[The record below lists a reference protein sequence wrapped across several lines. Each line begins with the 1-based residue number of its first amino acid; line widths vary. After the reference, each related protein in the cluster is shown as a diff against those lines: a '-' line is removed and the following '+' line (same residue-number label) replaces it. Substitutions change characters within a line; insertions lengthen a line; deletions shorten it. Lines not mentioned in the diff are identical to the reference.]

1 MFSKLIGKTITEIEK
16 VLEGDDIAELIIKC
30 ADGSHFRLHHEQDC
44 CESVYVEDITGDLE
58 DLIGRRVL
66 DAHETSNHEEG
77 VREARGYLS
86 ETWTFYHI
94 TSLVG
99 SVCIRWLGESNGYYS
114 ERVSVNYT
122 EGEGPTTDKDLG
134 AERAAWKHLLSWT
147 RNTTKKS

>member
-16 VLEGDDIAELIIKC
+16 VLEGDDITELIIKC

-44 CESVYVEDITGDLE
+44 CEYVYVEDITGDLE

-66 DAHETSNHEEG
+66 DAHETSNHEG
-77 VREARGYLS
+77 VREGRSYLS

-99 SVCIRWLGESNGYYS
+99 SVCVRWCGSSNGYYS
-114 ERVSVNYT
+114 EEVNVTYT
-122 EGEGPTTDKDLG
+122 EGEDL
-134 AERAAWKHLLSWT
+134 AANKNFDAKRAAWENVLSWS
-147 RNTTKKS
+147 RKNSKGG